1 MPEQLTFKW
10 PAGIALTAGDFF
22 VSEANAAAYVLV
34 THPDSW
40 PERKLVLTG
49 PAGSGKSHLARV
61 FATKAGAQVISAS
74 ALTPDMQH
82 PDTPVVVEDIETLPG
97 TAETILFHL
106 HNHLS
111 QAGLP
116 LLLTARD
123 LPARWNIALPDLAS
137 RMQATTPT
145 TIGNPDDDLLTA
157 VIMKLFADRQI
168 LPSPKLPAYLAAR
181 IERSFTAAADIVA
194 AIDAIAMRDKREV
207 NERLAGEVL
216 AGLQEKSG

>member
-1 MPEQLTFKW
+1 MAEQLTFSW

-61 FATKAGAQVISAS
+61 FATQSGANIIPAD
-74 ALTPDMQH
+74 ALTDDAIH
-82 PDTPVVVEDIETLPG
+82 SDTPIVIEDIETLPQS
-97 TAETILFHL
+97 AETTLFHL
-106 HNHLS
+106 HNHLA
-111 QAGLP
+111 QARLP
-116 LLLTARD
+116 LLLTARTM
-123 LPARWNIALPDLAS
+123 PAHWAIALPDLAS

-145 TIGNPDDDLLTA
+145 TIGDPDDDLLTA

-168 LPSPKLPAYLAAR
+168 MPAPKLPSYLASR
-181 IERSFTAAADIVA
+181 IERSFTAAATIVA
-194 AIDAIAMRDKREV
+194 AIDAAALKQKREV
-207 NERLAGEVL
+207 NERLAGEIL
-216 AGLQEKSG
+216 TALQQTG